1 MDRKIEILI
10 EYLYEFKDTITKA
23 EVQKILKRLKDCGVK
38 RITCGEK
45 EYELTNNYIKSIQKV
60 C

>member
-1 MDRKIEILI
+1 MERKINILI

-23 EVQKILKRLKDCGVK
+23 EVQKILKRLKACGVNK
-38 RITCGEK
+38 ITCGNK
-45 EYELTNNYIKSIQKV
+45 EYELTNDYIKQIQGV